1 MGGFVL
7 CTLVLCSLSIAS
19 VTSATK
25 TLSGF
30 TIDLIHRD
38 SPFSPYYN
46 PSLTPS
52 ERIKNAALR
61 SIARSKSLRND
72 NGSPKTITIPDK
84 AITEYLMRFYIGTP
98 PVERFAIAD
107 TGSDLI
113 WVQCSPCVRCV
124 PQNTPL
130 FDPRKSSSFKGVEC
144 DSQPCT
150 LLPSTQRVCG
160 NSSQCIFAYAY
171 GDKTLIQ
178 GVMGVETIS
187 FGSKGNG
194 AVKFPKLTFGCTLF
208 NNDTEDE
215 SKKNMG
221 LVGLGVGPLSLISQ
235 LGDQI
240 GRKFSYCFAPL
251 DSNSASKMKF
261 GNDAILKGKGVVST
275 PLIVKSIGSSYY
287 YLNLEGI
294 SVGNKKV
301 KTIFKNQ
308 VDFGN
313 ILIDSGTSFTLLK
326 QSFYNKFVSLVKEV
340 YGVEAKKNPPAPFDF
355 CFRNKDSRKSFPDIV
370 FLFTGA
376 SVRVNASNL
385 FSVMGNNLNCMWV
398 VPISEDDNPIFGNH
412 AQFNYQVEYDLEGGK
427 VSFAPTDCAKD

>member
-1 MGGFVL
+1 MAL
-7 CTLVLCSLSIAS
+7 
-19 VTSATK
+19 ATK

-38 SPFSPYYN
+38 SSLSPYYK

-52 ERIKNAALR
+52 QRISNAALR
-61 SIARSKSLRND
+61 SIARSKRLQNND
-72 NGSPKTITIPDK
+72 GSPKTITIPDQ

-113 WVQCSPCVRCV
+113 WVQCSPCVKCV

-130 FDPRKSSSFKGVEC
+130 YDPTKSSSFKGVKC

-150 LLPSTQRVCG
+150 LLPPNQRFCG
-160 NSSQCIFAYAY
+160 NLSQCIYTYVY
-171 GDKTLIQ
+171 GDHSMIQ
-178 GVMGVETIS
+178 GLMGVETIS

-194 AVKFPKLTFGCTLF
+194 AIKFPKLTFGCTLF

-215 SKKNMG
+215 SKKNTG

-235 LGDQI
+235 LGNQI
-240 GRKFSYCFAPL
+240 GRKFSYCFVPFE
-251 DSNSASKMKF
+251 SNSTSKMKF
-261 GNDAILKGKGVVST
+261 GDEAIVKGKGVVST
-275 PLIVKSIGSSYY
+275 PLIVKSIGPSYY

-294 SVGNKKV
+294 SIGSKKV
-301 KTIFKNQ
+301 KTIINQ
-308 VDFGN
+308 NDFGN

-326 QSFYNKFVSLVKEV
+326 QSFYNKFVTLVKEV
-340 YGVEAKKNPPAPFDF
+340 YGVEGEKNPPAPFDF
-355 CFRNKDSRKSFPDIV
+355 CFKNKGSRKSFPEIV
-370 FLFTGA
+370 FLFTEA
-376 SVRVNASNL
+376 RVRVNASNL
-385 FSVMGNNLNCMWV
+385 FSAMDKYLLCMWV
-398 VPISEDDNPIFGNH
+398 VPVSEDDDPIFGNH
-412 AQFNYQVEYDLEGGK
+412 AQVDFQVEYDLQGGK